1 MDDAGSHCNM
11 GNMKL
16 ALDTMIR
23 WMDQM
28 DDKNGTGIVTG
39 KPGKRENLN
48 LGNKAGEY

>member
-1 MDDAGSHCNM
+1 MKLLTKHKWILYKMYSKMDDAGSHCNM

-28 DDKNGTGIVTG
+28 DDKN
-39 KPGKRENLN
+39 E
-48 LGNKAGEY
+48 A